1 MDDLISRRAAITLP
15 VMPKEHREYITF
27 NLDDAYD
34 QGWWDLQK
42 CIEELP
48 TIRTRRSAIWIRE
61 WQGTCCGN
69 CGRHPLALS
78 LVDEIGPE
86 VLSEY
91 CPHCGAHMENWE
103 E

>member
-1 MDDLISRRAAITLP
+1 MRDLIDRQAAIDAVLD
-15 VMPKEHREYITF
+15 MNAEHRVSWM
-27 NLDDAYD
+27 DAVID
-34 QGWWDLQK
+34 I
-42 CIEELP
+42 IEELP
-48 TIRTRRSAIWIRE
+48 TIRTRRSTIWIRE
-61 WQGTCCGN
+61 WQGTCCGI
-69 CGRHPLALS
+69 CGGHPLALS